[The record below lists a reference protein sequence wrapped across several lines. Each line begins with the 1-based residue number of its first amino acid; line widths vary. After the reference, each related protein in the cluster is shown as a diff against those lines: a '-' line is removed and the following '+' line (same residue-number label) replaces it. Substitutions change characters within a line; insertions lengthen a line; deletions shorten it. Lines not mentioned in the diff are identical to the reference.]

1 VLPTLISEITTV
13 SEPSGKFILHMG
25 FKAVDDFVRF
35 CRVLNIPINPLLVDP
50 FYQQLTACDG
60 IISNTGFELS
70 SECVVYGK
78 NLLVKPPSDQYEKL
92 CNIVALKLIG
102 RTTIIS
108 ILDR

>member
-1 VLPTLISEITTV
+1 
-13 SEPSGKFILHMG
+13 MG

-35 CRVLNIPINPLLVDP
+35 YRVLNIPINPLLVDP
-50 FYQQLTACDG
+50 FYQQLTACDR
-60 IISNTGFELS
+60 IISNTGVELS